1 MYLSTFSKSN
11 AWDFRLINTGIS
23 ENVPVP
29 SEDFRRF
36 SEHFRTFP
44 KMSEDVETT
53 FEHFRSYLEDENFR
67 LFWFRWDAKSS
78 FDAFLEHFLGNWIE
92 FSLSHVL
99 KKRFVRICE
108 SGVRNCPWCVRS
120 MSLFGSRE
128 IHASW
133 VKVGR
138 YINYISSFVFDLLS
152 LQCSWFDSGISIACD
167 SGIKG

>member
-1 MYLSTFSKSN
+1 MREIFALS
-11 AWDFRLINTGIS
+11 IQG
-23 ENVPVP
+23 
-29 SEDFRRF
+29 
-36 SEHFRTFP
+36 FP
-44 KMSEDVETT
+44 KTSQSLPKISDDFQNSSERSQKCPKMVRRR

-67 LFWFRWDAKSS
+67 LFWFRWDEKSP

-108 SGVRNCPWCVRS
+108 SGVRNCPWWVRS
-120 MSLFGSRE
+120 MSLFRSHE
-128 IHASW
+128 ICVSW

>member
-1 MYLSTFSKSN
+1 MREIFALSIQGFRKTSQSLPKISDDFQNTSERSQKCPKMLRRRLSTSEAIWKTKIF
-11 AWDFRLINTGIS
+11 ACFDFAGTQS
-23 ENVPVP
+23 HHSTP
-29 SEDFRRF
+29 
-36 SEHFRTFP
+36 
-44 KMSEDVETT
+44 
-53 FEHFRSYLEDENFR
+53 
-67 LFWFRWDAKSS
+67 FWNI
-78 FDAFLEHFLGNWIE
+78 FLEIE

-99 KKRFVRICE
+99 KKGFVRICE

-120 MSLFGSRE
+120 MSLFGGRE